1 MTAPGRWIVKSEP
14 STYSFGQLQ
23 RDGRTVWDGIRNA
36 QALIHI
42 RAMRKGDEVLF
53 YHTGGEK
60 ALVGLARVASAPYP
74 DPGAKDSKLAV
85 VDLEP
90 VRALT
95 RPVPL
100 SGIKV
105 EKRFAD
111 LALVRHGRL
120 SVSPVSAAQWAVLLR
135 MAGER

>member
-1 MTAPGRWIVKSEP
+1 MAGHWIVKSEP
-14 STYSFGQLQ
+14 STYSFEQLQ

-74 DPGAKDSKLAV
+74 DPGAGDPKLAV
-85 VDLEP
+85 VDLVP
-90 VRALT
+90 VRALP
-95 RPVPL
+95 RPVSL
-100 SGIKV
+100 SEIKA
-105 EKRFAD
+105 ENAFAD
-111 LALVRHGRL
+111 LAVVRHSRL
-120 SVSPVSAAQWAVLLR
+120 SVSPASPAQWWQLLK
-135 MAGER
+135 MAGVR